1 MFFLQRRSIKDKLR
15 LVVLLT
21 ATLGITFAAV
31 AFLSYDQIKQRE
43 TLTKEMQILSKV
55 VAIRSAVALSFI
67 DKVNTLSNLRT
78 LHIRDNFRLG
88 CIYDQSKTLFVKSS
102 TNPKFGAC
110 ATQINNLNHNLIM
123 TRDYLDTYQPIMQNN
138 KAIGLVFV
146 RVGLDELYDRFQQQI
161 IVSLAILLGSLSLA
175 FLFTARLQKQI
186 YNPIIHLGEVAAQ
199 VTDKQNY
206 SIRAKKETDDEL
218 GDTVDAFNDM
228 LSEIES
234 DKKHMF
240 KLAHYD
246 HLTQL
251 PNRRMFAERID
262 VAINGTHKN
271 PDELL
276 AVMLLDLDKFKD
288 VNDTLGHDIGD
299 TLLKEFAERI
309 RTVLPSKASIFRL
322 GGDEF
327 IVIQKNMQTQQD
339 IIDTANLLLAA
350 FKSELIVA
358 GHTLNI
364 SLSIGIAISDGSDSS
379 TTILKNADI
388 AMYQVK
394 ESGRGNYKIF
404 NFPIQEKLKH
414 NG

>member
-1 MFFLQRRSIKDKLR
+1 
-15 LVVLLT
+15 
-21 ATLGITFAAV
+21 
-31 AFLSYDQIKQRE
+31 
-43 TLTKEMQILSKV
+43 
-55 VAIRSAVALSFI
+55 
-67 DKVNTLSNLRT
+67 
-78 LHIRDNFRLG
+78 
-88 CIYDQSKTLFVKSS
+88 
-102 TNPKFGAC
+102 
-110 ATQINNLNHNLIM
+110 
-123 TRDYLDTYQPIMQNN
+123 
-138 KAIGLVFV
+138 VFV